1 MAMATCMFWP
11 RAYATS
17 IICSLHL
24 RPALS
29 LPLFPRS
36 SWSNGPQKTFR
47 CRIKTSAT
55 KPLMRVASPW
65 RRFRTRRWIS
75 TVLGRA
81 STPRMNS
88 QLWAFRSLWLI
99 IGARS
104 DAQHRETAVRA
115 DRQYLRQYESILSSI
130 FSLRCGGD
138 VRVQHAQRI
147 QRGIATPRLRTAPV
161 SCSRGQNGGSQSA
174 LWWSHRLD
182 LQTAQHA
189 KHRLLVARRCAE
201 FAKSVYLH
209 PGASEPPGGGEELGR
224 FPSRSGMAKG
234 EGRIGGARS
243 TGGSYRPVFHG
254 SDELLGAQV
263 GAVAEKLNGANGKSD
278 IEGKA
283 TRVVSKLKR

>member
-55 KPLMRVASPW
+55 KPLMRVANPW
-65 RRFRTRRWIS
+65 SRFRTRRWIS

-138 VRVQHAQRI
+138 VRVQRAQRI
-147 QRGIATPRLRTAPV
+147 ELAAPCLRAAPV
-161 SCSRGQNGGSQSA
+161 SCQRRQNGCAKGSLRQ
-174 LWWSHRLD
+174 LHRRD
-182 LQTAQHA
+182 LQTAQYA
-189 KHRLLVARRCAE
+189 NHRLLVARRCAG
-201 FAKSVYLH
+201 FAKPVYLH
-209 PGASEPPGGGEELGR
+209 SGA
-224 FPSRSGMAKG
+224 
-234 EGRIGGARS
+234 
-243 TGGSYRPVFHG
+243 
-254 SDELLGAQV
+254 
-263 GAVAEKLNGANGKSD
+263 
-278 IEGKA
+278 
-283 TRVVSKLKR
+283 